1 MDTGYR
7 EGDSVS
13 GDFDSLLGKLIITG
27 ANREQALARARRA
40 LTEMRIAGIPT
51 ALTFHQVV
59 VNEPDFIGE
68 TGFKVHTRWIET
80 DFKNEIPAQLASS
93 TDDGLAMDEPI
104 VVEVNGKRIEVALPQ
119 NLAIGSKKAVTKR
132 SVRQRS
138 SAAPVASGNAIVAPM
153 QGTIVKI
160 AVTAG
165 TAVAAGDL
173 IMVIE
178 AMKMEQPLTAH
189 KAGVIASITAEIGI
203 TVQSGSV
210 LCEITD

>member
-1 MDTGYR
+1 
-7 EGDSVS
+7 
-13 GDFDSLLGKLIITG
+13 
-27 ANREQALARARRA
+27 
-40 LTEMRIAGIPT
+40 
-51 ALTFHQVV
+51 VV

-68 TGFKVHTRWIET
+68 AGFNVHTRWIET
-80 DFKNEIPAQLASS
+80 DFKNEIPAQSS
-93 TDDGLAMDEPI
+93 TLIDDEFTMDDPI

-119 NLAIGSKKAVTKR
+119 NISIGSKKAAAKKP
-132 SVRQRS
+132 VRQRS
-138 SAAPVASGNAIVAPM
+138 SSAPAASGNAIVAPM

-160 AVTAG
+160 AVSAG

-189 KAGVIASITAEIGI
+189 KSGVIASITAEIGI
-203 TVQSGSV
+203 TVQSGTV